1 MPNLP
6 TACGVKI
13 PTQRFRDLSKKRFGL
28 KGRHYVLL
36 VSRDENGAVRKVPL
50 PLHYAYIFVAAAL
63 IGTFTMAGLAG
74 SYTRMLVKTAS
85 FNKLRTDH
93 DTLQKD
99 YAHLQKQEHEKD
111 VQAASLGSLAT
122 EVSALYGLTANKLV
136 APVGHALLSRRE
148 AKSAATA
155 AVAETASTGLSDD
168 SYYKS
173 LDTFYNLRN
182 SALNGAA
189 TRAIDGVSTLSP
201 LGGFAGGGLDA
212 AIGSL
217 DGPSLW
223 PVMGPIT
230 SSFGQR
236 VDPVL
241 HNGEG
246 EFHAGIDISAPN
258 GTPVR
263 ATASG
268 LVTTSSVKNG
278 YGREVIVDH
287 GNGLETCYG
296 HLSGFAV
303 MEGERVVR
311 GQVIGYVGTSGR
323 TVGGA
328 NLHYEVR
335 IHNTPVNPHKYLR
348 ETLAGLGGD
357 GLTAAGS

>member
-74 SYTRMLVKTAS
+74 SYTRMLIKTAS
-85 FNKLRTDH
+85 FNKLRDDH
-93 DTLQKD
+93 DALQKD

-136 APVGHALLSRRE
+136 APVGHALLGKRGP
-148 AKSAATA
+148 KTVAAA
-155 AVAETASTGLSDD
+155 AVAEAASTGLSDD

-173 LDTFYNLRN
+173 LDTFYALRN
-182 SALNGAA
+182 SALSGAA
-189 TRAIDGVSTLSP
+189 TRAIDGISTMSP
-201 LGGFAGGGLDA
+201 LGSVAAAGLDA
-212 AIGSL
+212 SI

-246 EFHAGIDISAPN
+246 EFHAGVDISAPT

-263 ATASG
+263 ATADG
-268 LVTTSSVKNG
+268 VVTTSAVKNG
-278 YGREVIVDH
+278 YGREVIVEH
-287 GNGLETCYG
+287 GNGLESCYA
-296 HLSGFAV
+296 HLSGFTV
-303 MEGERVVR
+303 MEGEHVVR

-323 TVGGA
+323 VVGGA